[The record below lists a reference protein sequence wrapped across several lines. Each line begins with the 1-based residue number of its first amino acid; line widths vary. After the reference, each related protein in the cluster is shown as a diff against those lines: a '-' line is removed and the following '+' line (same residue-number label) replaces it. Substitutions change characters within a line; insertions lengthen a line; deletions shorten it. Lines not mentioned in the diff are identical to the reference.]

1 MQRCLFCG
9 AAADQDHH
17 PTACLA
23 DSDAYLDP
31 DFTIPLCRPCHYAE
45 HDAWRDVGI
54 DEISDPFFAR
64 ETRLLWLMG
73 RLADL
78 GHSVE
83 LSPEIV
89 SGFHGAMLGCRR
101 PNLALGSEAA

>member
-9 AAADQDHH
+9 APAEHDHH

-23 DSDAYLDP
+23 CSDEYLDP

-54 DEISDPFFAR
+54 DEISNPFIAR
-64 ETRLLWLMG
+64 EIRLIWLMG
-73 RLADL
+73 RFADL
-78 GHSVE
+78 DRQVD
-83 LSPEIV
+83 LSPEMV
-89 SGFHGAMLGCRR
+89 RGLHGAILGCRR
-101 PNLALGSEAA
+101 PDFALGSEAA